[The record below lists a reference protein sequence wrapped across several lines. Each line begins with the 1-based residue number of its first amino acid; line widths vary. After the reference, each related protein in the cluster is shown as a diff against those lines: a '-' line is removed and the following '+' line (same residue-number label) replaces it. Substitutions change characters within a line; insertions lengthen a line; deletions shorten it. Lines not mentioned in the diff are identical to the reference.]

1 MTTPTRLD
9 SRAASF
15 RFRPRRDKLMTRG
28 AMSDSDSDL
37 LSRAVEGDA
46 SALRALL
53 KRFGPQARDA
63 IRGKID
69 KRWQSVLDEDDVM
82 QVAYLEAFLHIDQLT
97 GRDPA
102 SFVGWL
108 SRIAQNA
115 LRDAIKGLQRHK
127 RPNPTRRVL
136 ESPAGPNEQSY
147 V

>member
-1 MTTPTRLD
+1 MMTVTRR
-9 SRAASF
+9 SGFSF
-15 RFRPRRDKLMTRG
+15 CMPRDKLMVRG
-28 AMSDSDSDL
+28 VMSISETEL

-53 KRFGPQARDA
+53 KRFGPQAREA

-102 SFVGWL
+102 SFVAWL
-108 SRIAQNA
+108 S
-115 LRDAIKGLQRHK
+115 K
-127 RPNPTRRVL
+127 
-136 ESPAGPNEQSY
+136 
-147 V
+147 